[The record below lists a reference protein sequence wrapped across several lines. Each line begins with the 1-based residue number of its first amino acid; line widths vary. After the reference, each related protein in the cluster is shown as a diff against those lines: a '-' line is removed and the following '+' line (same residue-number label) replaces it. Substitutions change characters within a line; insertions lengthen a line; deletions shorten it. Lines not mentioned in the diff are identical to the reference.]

1 MVKKFIGMINKEIG
15 GLHEA
20 AYLLGIFAILSQIL
34 ALVRDKLL
42 AYRFGAGLELDL
54 YYAAFRIPD
63 LLFVIFASVVSSSI
77 LIPFFIDHFQ
87 KGEREGKKFVDDLFS
102 VFFFLL
108 VVVSLVVLALAPF
121 LVNKLLPGFA
131 ASSHFSELVWMT
143 RILLLSPLLLG
154 FSNFFSSLT
163 QMHGR
168 FLVYALSPLVYNI
181 GIIFGVLVLYP
192 IFGLKGLVLGVVLGA
207 LLHALIQVPF
217 VLHKNLFPKFTTSI
231 NWASLKKVALVSVP
245 RTLTLSANQ
254 LASFFLVALASIM
267 SVGSIAIFNLAWNLQ
282 SVPLSIIGVSYSS
295 AVFPALS
302 RFFTEKRKE
311 LFLERMIDSA
321 RHIIFWSVPA
331 TVLFIVLRA
340 QIVRVVFG
348 AGEFDW
354 SDTRLTAAALSLF
367 IISVVGQGLI
377 LLFVRAYYAEGRT
390 KKPLYINLVSAVF
403 MAILALLL
411 VKQAYQMPTLLYFL
425 EEILKVSGQAGTAV
439 LLLPFAYSI
448 GVGLNTIL
456 HWRSFSK
463 DYPEFSRPVLFT
475 LFHTFAASVIMGYV
489 TFVSLRLFDI
499 FPMEK
504 VWGVFLQGFLAG
516 LCGLLALVLSLVLL
530 RNREIREM
538 WQALHQRI
546 WKSKVVI
553 PDPEIL

>member
-1 MVKKFIGMINKEIG
+1 MVKKFIGIINKEIS
-15 GLHEA
+15 GLHQA
-20 AYLLGIFAILSQIL
+20 AYLLGIFALLSQIL

-181 GIIFGVLVLYP
+181 GIIFGVLALYP
-192 IFGLKGLVLGVVLGA
+192 IFGLKGLAFGVVIGA
-207 LLHALIQVPF
+207 LLHVGIQAPF
-217 VLHKNLFPKFTTSI
+217 VWHKQVLPKFSFSL
-231 NWASLKKVALVSVP
+231 NWPLLKGVILVSVP

-254 LASFFLVALASIM
+254 IASFFLIALASLM
-267 SVGSIAIFNLAWNLQ
+267 NAGSIAVFNLAWNLQ
-282 SVPLSIIGVSYSS
+282 SVSLSIIGVSYSS

-302 RFFTEKRKE
+302 RFFVEKKKE
-311 LFLERMIDSA
+311 LFLERMIESA

-331 TVLFIVLRA
+331 TVLF
-340 QIVRVVFG
+340 
-348 AGEFDW
+348 
-354 SDTRLTAAALSLF
+354 
-367 IISVVGQGLI
+367 
-377 LLFVRAYYAEGRT
+377 VRAFYAEGRT
-390 KKPLYINLVSAVF
+390 QKPLYINIVSALF
-403 MAILALLL
+403 MALLAFTL
-411 VKQAYQMPTLLYFL
+411 VKGAVHTPTFL
-425 EEILKVSGQAGTAV
+425 FFIEEILKVS
-439 LLLPFAYSI
+439 
-448 GVGLNTIL
+448 
-456 HWRSFSK
+456 
-463 DYPEFSRPVLFT
+463 
-475 LFHTFAASVIMGYV
+475 
-489 TFVSLRLFDI
+489 
-499 FPMEK
+499 
-504 VWGVFLQGFLAG
+504 
-516 LCGLLALVLSLVLL
+516 
-530 RNREIREM
+530 
-538 WQALHQRI
+538 
-546 WKSKVVI
+546 
-553 PDPEIL
+553 

>member
-1 MVKKFIGMINKEIG
+1 MVKKFIGIINREIG

-20 AYLLGIFAILSQIL
+20 AYLLGAFALLSQIL

-42 AYRFGAGLELDL
+42 AFRFGAGVELDL

-63 LLFVIFASVVSSSI
+63 LLFVVFASVVSSSI
-77 LIPFFIDHFQ
+77 LIPFFINHFQ
-87 KGEREGKKFVDDLFS
+87 EGEREGKKFVDDVFS

-108 VVVSLVVLALAPF
+108 VLVSLVVFAITPF
-121 LVNKLLPGFA
+121 LAQKLLPGFA
-131 ASSHFSELVWMT
+131 GSTNFSELVVMT

-154 FSNFFSSLT
+154 LSNFFSSLT

-168 FLVYALSPLVYNI
+168 FLVYALSPLIYNI
-181 GIIFGVLVLYP
+181 GIILGVLVLYP
-192 IFGLKGLVLGVVLGA
+192 IFGLKGLVFGVVLGA

-217 VLHKNLFPKFTTSI
+217 VIHKKVFPKFSLSI
-231 NWASLKKVALVSVP
+231 NWRSLKNVALVSVP

-302 RFFTEKRKE
+302 KFFAEKKKE

-340 QIVRVVFG
+340 QIVRVIFG

-354 SDTRLTAAALSLF
+354 RDTRLTAAALSLF
-367 IISVVGQGLI
+367 VISVVGQGLL

-390 KKPLYINLVSAVF
+390 KKPLYINMVSAIF
-403 MAILALLL
+403 MALLALFL
-411 VKQAYQMPTLLYFL
+411 VKNVGEMPTLLYFL
-425 EEILKVSGQAGTAV
+425 EEMLKVSGQAGTVV

-448 GVGLNTIL
+448 AVGLNTVL
-456 HWRSFSK
+456 HWLSFSK

-489 TFVSLRLFDI
+489 TFVSLRLFDT

-504 VWGVFLQGFLAG
+504 VWGVFMQGFLAG
-516 LCGLLALVLSLVLL
+516 VCGLSALILSLVLL

-553 PDPEIL
+553 PDPEVL

>member
-302 RFFTEKRKE
+302 RFFTEKKKE

>member
-1 MVKKFIGMINKEIG
+1 
-15 GLHEA
+15 
-20 AYLLGIFAILSQIL
+20 
-34 ALVRDKLL
+34 
-42 AYRFGAGLELDL
+42 
-54 YYAAFRIPD
+54 
-63 LLFVIFASVVSSSI
+63 
-77 LIPFFIDHFQ
+77 
-87 KGEREGKKFVDDLFS
+87 
-102 VFFFLL
+102 
-108 VVVSLVVLALAPF
+108 
-121 LVNKLLPGFA
+121 
-131 ASSHFSELVWMT
+131 
-143 RILLLSPLLLG
+143 
-154 FSNFFSSLT
+154 
-163 QMHGR
+163 
-168 FLVYALSPLVYNI
+168 
-181 GIIFGVLVLYP
+181 
-192 IFGLKGLVLGVVLGA
+192 
-207 LLHALIQVPF
+207 
-217 VLHKNLFPKFTTSI
+217 
-231 NWASLKKVALVSVP
+231 
-245 RTLTLSANQ
+245 
-254 LASFFLVALASIM
+254 M

-302 RFFTEKRKE
+302 RFFTEKKKE

-553 PDPEIL
+553 PEQEVL

>member
-282 SVPLSIIGVSYSS
+282 SVPLSIIGVSHSS

-302 RFFTEKRKE
+302 KFFAEKKKE

-340 QIVRVVFG
+340 QIVRVIFG

-367 IISVVGQGLI
+367 VISVVGQGLL

-390 KKPLYINLVSAVF
+390 KKPLYINMVSAIF
-403 MAILALLL
+403 MALLALFL
-411 VKQAYQMPTLLYFL
+411 VKNVGEMPTLLYFL
-425 EEILKVSGQAGTAV
+425 EEMLKVSGQAGTVV

-448 GVGLNTIL
+448 AVGLNTVL
-456 HWRSFSK
+456 HWLSFSK

-553 PDPEIL
+553 PEQEVL